1 MINLTKNLYII
12 NKKMKENEKELVDL
26 DEEGNVTGEKIEK
39 KPKKNDY
46 TFKILVTLIIIGL
59 IVLASILVYK
69 QYNKMSHIELIVAE
83 DYDEMSRKAANIIAD
98 LIKKNPNAILGL
110 ATGSTPVGTY
120 NELIQKNKNKE
131 ISFQN
136 VTTFNL
142 DEYIDLDKNHPQSYY
157 TFMYEHLFK
166 NIDINLAKTHIPKG
180 QGDPKLNVQNYENLL
195 HNNKIN
201 LQILGVGR
209 NGHIGFNEPG
219 TPFDMGVHDVELHN
233 KTIKDNARFF
243 ENDISKV
250 PKKAITMGIR
260 NILDSET
267 IILMANGTN
276 KADAIKYVMNHK
288 VDVNIPVTALQIHK
302 GKVYVIVDKKAA
314 SKL

>member
-1 MINLTKNLYII
+1 
-12 NKKMKENEKELVDL
+12 MKENEKELVDL

-46 TFKILVTLIIIGL
+46 TFKIIVTLIIIGI
-59 IVLASILVYK
+59 IVLAGILVYK

-83 DYDEMSRKAANIIAD
+83 DYDEMSRKAANIIAE

-276 KADAIKYVMNHK
+276 KADAIKYAMNHK

>member
-1 MINLTKNLYII
+1 
-12 NKKMKENEKELVDL
+12 MKENEKELVDL

-39 KPKKNDY
+39 KPKQNVY
-46 TFKILVTLIIIGL
+46 TFKIIVTLIIIGI
-59 IVLASILVYK
+59 IVLAGILVYK

>member
-1 MINLTKNLYII
+1 
-12 NKKMKENEKELVDL
+12 MKENEKELVYL

-46 TFKILVTLIIIGL
+46 TFKIIVTLIIIGI
-59 IVLASILVYK
+59 IVLAGILVYK

-276 KADAIKYVMNHK
+276 KADAIKYAMNHK

>member
-1 MINLTKNLYII
+1 
-12 NKKMKENEKELVDL
+12 MKENEKELIDL

-46 TFKILVTLIIIGL
+46 TFKIIVTLIIIGI
-59 IVLASILVYK
+59 IVLAGILVYK

-288 VDVNIPVTALQIHK
+288 VDINIPVTALQIHK

>member
-1 MINLTKNLYII
+1 
-12 NKKMKENEKELVDL
+12 MKENEKELVDL

-46 TFKILVTLIIIGL
+46 TFKIIVTLIIIGI
-59 IVLASILVYK
+59 IVLAGILVYK
-69 QYNKMSHIELIVAE
+69 QYNKMSHIELIVVE

-120 NELIQKNKNKE
+120 NELIQRNKNKE

-288 VDVNIPVTALQIHK
+288 VDINIPVTALQIHK

>member
-1 MINLTKNLYII
+1 
-12 NKKMKENEKELVDL
+12 MKENEKELVDL

-46 TFKILVTLIIIGL
+46 TFKIIVTLIIIGI
-59 IVLASILVYK
+59 IVLAGILVYK

-180 QGDPKLNVQNYENLL
+180 QGDPKLNIQNYENLL

>member
-1 MINLTKNLYII
+1 MIKLTKNLYII

-46 TFKILVTLIIIGL
+46 TFKIIVTLIIIGI
-59 IVLASILVYK
+59 IVLAGILVYK

-288 VDVNIPVTALQIHK
+288 IDVNIPVTALQIHK